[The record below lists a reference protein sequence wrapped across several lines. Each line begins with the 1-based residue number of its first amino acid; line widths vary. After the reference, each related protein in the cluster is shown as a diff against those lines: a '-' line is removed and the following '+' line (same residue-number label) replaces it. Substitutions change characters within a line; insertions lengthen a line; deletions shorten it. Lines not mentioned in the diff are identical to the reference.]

1 MGAAFMVLAC
11 GSHSMGTQKRCHKED
26 KRKEVNNKMSETK
39 SEIKIKQAYKKIR
52 AFKNKSG
59 LLDDKI
65 TCDELILDPTK

>member
-39 SEIKIKQAYKKIR
+39 SEIKIK
-52 AFKNKSG
+52 
-59 LLDDKI
+59 
-65 TCDELILDPTK
+65 